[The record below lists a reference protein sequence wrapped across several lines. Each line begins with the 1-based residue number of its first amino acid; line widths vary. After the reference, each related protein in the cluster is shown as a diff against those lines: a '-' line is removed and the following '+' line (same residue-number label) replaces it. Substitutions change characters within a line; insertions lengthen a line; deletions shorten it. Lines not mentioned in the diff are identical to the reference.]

1 MKNAALAI
9 IIAVLL
15 TYAFGNLFS
24 DWWGIHLMMGDEM
37 LTPFEN
43 FAAASAVGIVF
54 VIIGIIVAFSLFGA
68 LALAAVA
75 GIAALLVAGVAAF
88 WPIILVAMAVWLIAR
103 SKRPHTA

>member
-9 IIAVLL
+9 VIAVLL

-68 LALAAVA
+68 LALAAIA

-88 WPIILVAMAVWLIAR
+88 WPIILVALAVWLIAR

>member
-9 IIAVLL
+9 VIAVLL

-88 WPIILVAMAVWLIAR
+88 WPILLVGLVVWLVSR
-103 SKRPHTA
+103 SKKPHTA

>member
-1 MKNAALAI
+1 MKNAALAVV
-9 IIAVLL
+9 IAVLL

-24 DWWGIHLMMGDEM
+24 NWWGIHLMMGDEM

>member
-1 MKNAALAI
+1 MKNAALAVV
-9 IIAVLL
+9 IAVLL

-24 DWWGIHLMMGDEM
+24 NWWGIHLMMGDEM

-88 WPIILVAMAVWLIAR
+88 WPIILIVLAVWLVSR